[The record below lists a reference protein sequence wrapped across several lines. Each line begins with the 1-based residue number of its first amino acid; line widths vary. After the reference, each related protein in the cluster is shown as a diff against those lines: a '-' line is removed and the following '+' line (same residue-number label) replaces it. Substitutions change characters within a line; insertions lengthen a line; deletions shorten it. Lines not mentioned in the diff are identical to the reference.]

1 MSKNNSLLDS
11 IKAKI
16 GAENSP
22 VGAAPAVTL
31 KVVPEREQPT
41 PAATPDK
48 KELSA
53 AQQAQDIDMILSE
66 GGFMQLFK
74 VLEAARK
81 DMEIER
87 KAVYV
92 DEESAEVLDLLKKK
106 AKIKSNVLVS
116 YLLQEF
122 FSKHKELIQEL
133 VEKRSNK
140 LLD

>member
-1 MSKNNSLLDS
+1 M
-11 IKAKI
+11 
-16 GAENSP
+16 GAEKPP
-22 VGAAPAVTL
+22 VVTAPPVTL
-31 KVVPEREQPT
+31 TVVTEREQP
-41 PAATPDK
+41 PSVATTDREEP
-48 KELSA
+48 SA
-53 AQQAQDIDMILSE
+53 TRQAQDIDVVLNK
-66 GGFMQLFK
+66 GGFEQLVK

-81 DMEIER
+81 EMEIDK

-92 DEESAEVLDLLKKK
+92 DEESAEVLELLKKK

-133 VEKRSNK
+133 AEKRSNK

>member
-1 MSKNNSLLDS
+1 MNKSNSLLDS
-11 IKAKI
+11 IKAKM
-16 GAENSP
+16 GAEKSP
-22 VGAAPAVTL
+22 VAAGPTGTL
-31 KVVPEREQPT
+31 KVVTEREQPLV
-41 PAATPDK
+41 AAHPSNGRI
-48 KELSA
+48 SA
-53 AQQAQDIDMILSE
+53 TQPAQDIDTVLNN
-66 GGFMQLFK
+66 GGFVLLFK

-81 DMEIER
+81 EMEIDK

-92 DEESAEVLDLLKKK
+92 DEESAEVLELLKKK

-133 VEKRSNK
+133 VEKRSNR

>member
-1 MSKNNSLLDS
+1 MDS
-11 IKAKI
+11 IKAKL
-16 GAENSP
+16 GAEKSP
-22 VGAAPAVTL
+22 VEAVSRGTL
-31 KVVPEREQPT
+31 KVVSQSVQPPT
-41 PAATPDK
+41 AAAPGNGEISTT
-48 KELSA
+48 S
-53 AQQAQDIDMILSE
+53 QAKDIDTVLNK
-66 GGFMQLFK
+66 GGFTQLFK

-81 DMEIER
+81 EMEIDR

-116 YLLQEF
+116 FLLQEF

-133 VEKRSNK
+133 VEKRSNR